1 MGTEETLIKINI
13 GKKDG
18 IYLVIIGL
26 IILIALRVFNSDSG
40 SHMMGDS
47 NAEGMNNSQ
56 SASDLEMNEYMF
68 AEMMIPHHQQAV
80 DMSDLALKKSTNPKI
95 LDLAQRIKSAQSS
108 EIIQM
113 QSWLGGKEA
122 NSMMSDHSGHSMGGM
137 LTDEEFSKLESSS
150 GVTFDTLFL
159 EGMIAHHEGAI
170 DMAQMI
176 KETTTQEVNSF
187 GLNVVEVQS
196 EEIREM
202 KEILESL

>member
-1 MGTEETLIKINI
+1 MKINF

-18 IYLVIIGL
+18 IYLVVIGL

-47 NAEGMNNSQ
+47 SAEGMNNSQ

-122 NSMMSDHSGHSMGGM
+122 KSMMSDHSGHSMGGM

-159 EGMIAHHEGAI
+159 EGMIVHHEGAI

-176 KETTTQEVNSF
+176 KDTTTQEVNEF

>member
-1 MGTEETLIKINI
+1 MKINI

-18 IYLVIIGL
+18 IYLVVIGL
-26 IILIALRVFNSDSG
+26 IILISLRIINSDSG

-47 NAEGMNNSQ
+47 SAKGMNNSQ
-56 SASDLEMNEYMF
+56 LASDLEMNEYMF

-95 LDLAQRIKSAQSS
+95 LDIAQRIKSAQSS

-113 QSWLGGKEA
+113 QSWLGGEEA
-122 NSMMSDHSGHSMGGM
+122 NSMMTDHSGHSMGGM
-137 LTDEEFSKLESSS
+137 LTKEEFSKLESSS

-159 EGMIAHHEGAI
+159 EGMIVHHEGAI

-176 KETTTQEVNSF
+176 KDTTTQEVNTF

>member
-1 MGTEETLIKINI
+1 MKINI

-18 IYLVIIGL
+18 IYLVVIGL
-26 IILIALRVFNSDSG
+26 IILISLRIINSDSG

-47 NAEGMNNSQ
+47 SAKGMNNSQ
-56 SASDLEMNEYMF
+56 SASDLEMNESMF

-80 DMSDLALKKSTNPKI
+80 DMSDLALEKSTNPKI
-95 LDLAQRIKSAQSS
+95 LDLAQRIKSEQSS

-113 QSWLGGKEA
+113 QSWLGGEEA
-122 NSMMSDHSGHSMGGM
+122 NSMMTDHSGHSMGGM
-137 LTDEEFSKLESSS
+137 LTKEEFSKLESSS

-159 EGMIAHHEGAI
+159 EGMIVHHEGAI

-176 KETTTQEVNSF
+176 KDTTTQEVNTF

-196 EEIREM
+196 AEIREM

>member
-1 MGTEETLIKINI
+1 
-13 GKKDG
+13 
-18 IYLVIIGL
+18 
-26 IILIALRVFNSDSG
+26 
-40 SHMMGDS
+40 MMGDS
-47 NAEGMNNSQ
+47 STKGMNNSQ
-56 SASDLEMNEYMF
+56 SASDLEMNESMF

-80 DMSDLALKKSTNPKI
+80 DMSDLALEKSTNPKI

-113 QSWLGGKEA
+113 QSWLGGEEA
-122 NSMMSDHSGHSMGGM
+122 NSMMTDHSGHSMGGM
-137 LTDEEFSKLESSS
+137 LTKEEFSKLESSS

-159 EGMIAHHEGAI
+159 EGMIVHHEGAI

-176 KETTTQEVNSF
+176 KDTTTQEVNTF

-196 EEIREM
+196 AEIREM

>member
-1 MGTEETLIKINI
+1 MKINF

-18 IYLVIIGL
+18 IYLVVIGL
-26 IILIALRVFNSDSG
+26 IILIALRVINSDSG

-47 NAEGMNNSQ
+47 NANGMNNSQ

-80 DMSDLALKKSTNPKI
+80 DMSDLALKKSSNSRI
-95 LDLAQRIKSAQSS
+95 LDLAQRIKTAQSS

-122 NSMMSDHSGHSMGGM
+122 NSMMTDHSGHSMGGM
-137 LTDEEFSKLESSS
+137 LTEEEFSKLESSS

-159 EGMIAHHEGAI
+159 EGMIAHHEGAL
-170 DMAQMI
+170 DMARMI
-176 KETTTQEVNSF
+176 KDTTSQEVNSF

>member
-1 MGTEETLIKINI
+1 MKINF

-18 IYLVIIGL
+18 IYLVVIGL
-26 IILIALRVFNSDSG
+26 IILIALRVINSDSG

-47 NAEGMNNSQ
+47 NANGMNNSQ

-68 AEMMIPHHQQAV
+68 AQMMIPHHQQAV
-80 DMSDLALKKSTNPKI
+80 DMSDLALKKSSNPRI

-122 NSMMSDHSGHSMGGM
+122 NSMMTDHSGHSMGGM
-137 LTDEEFSKLESSS
+137 LTEEEFSKLESSF
-150 GVTFDTLFL
+150 GVTFDSLFL
-159 EGMIAHHEGAI
+159 EGMIAHHEGAL
-170 DMAQMI
+170 DMARMI
-176 KETTTQEVNSF
+176 KDTTTQEVNSF

-202 KEILESL
+202 REILESL

>member
-1 MGTEETLIKINI
+1 MKINI

-18 IYLVIIGL
+18 IYLVVIGL

-47 NAEGMNNSQ
+47 SAKGMNNSQ
-56 SASDLEMNEYMF
+56 SASDLEMNESMF

-122 NSMMSDHSGHSMGGM
+122 KSMMSDHSGHSMGGM

-159 EGMIAHHEGAI
+159 EGMIVHHEGAI

-176 KETTTQEVNSF
+176 KETTTQEVNAF
-187 GLNVVEVQS
+187 GLNVVEVQLA
-196 EEIREM
+196 EIREM
-202 KEILESL
+202 KDILESL

>member
-1 MGTEETLIKINI
+1 MKINF

-18 IYLVIIGL
+18 IYLVVIGL
-26 IILIALRVFNSDSG
+26 IILIALRVINSDSG

-47 NAEGMNNSQ
+47 NANGMNNSQ

-80 DMSDLALKKSTNPKI
+80 DMSDLALKKSSNPRI

-122 NSMMSDHSGHSMGGM
+122 NSMMTDHSGHSMGGM
-137 LTDEEFSKLESSS
+137 LTEEEFSKLESSF

-159 EGMIAHHEGAI
+159 EGMIAHHEEAL
-170 DMAQMI
+170 DMARMI
-176 KETTTQEVNSF
+176 KDTTTQEVNSF

-202 KEILESL
+202 REILESL

>member
-1 MGTEETLIKINI
+1 MKINF
-13 GKKDG
+13 GKKAG
-18 IYLVIIGL
+18 IYLVVIGL

-40 SHMMGDS
+40 THMMGDS
-47 NAEGMNNSQ
+47 SAEGMNNSQ
-56 SASDLEMNEYMF
+56 SASDLEINEYMF

-80 DMSDLALKKSTNPKI
+80 DMSDLALIKSTNPKI

-122 NSMMSDHSGHSMGGM
+122 NSMMTDHSGHSMGGM

-150 GVTFDTLFL
+150 GATFDTLFL

-176 KETTTQEVNSF
+176 KETTTQEVNAF

>member
-1 MGTEETLIKINI
+1 MKINF

-18 IYLVIIGL
+18 IYLVVIGL

-40 SHMMGDS
+40 THMMGDS
-47 NAEGMNNSQ
+47 SAEGMNNSQ
-56 SASDLEMNEYMF
+56 SASDLEINEYMF

-95 LDLAQRIKSAQSS
+95 LDLAQRIKSEQSS

-113 QSWLGGKEA
+113 QSWLGGEEA
-122 NSMMSDHSGHSMGGM
+122 NSMMTDHSGHSMGGM
-137 LTDEEFSKLESSS
+137 LTKEEFSKLESSS

-159 EGMIAHHEGAI
+159 EGMIVHHEGAI

-176 KETTTQEVNSF
+176 KDTTTQEVNTF

-196 EEIREM
+196 AEIREM

>member
-1 MGTEETLIKINI
+1 MKINI

-18 IYLVIIGL
+18 IYLVVIGL
-26 IILIALRVFNSDSG
+26 IILISLRIINSDSG

-47 NAEGMNNSQ
+47 SAKGMNNSQ
-56 SASDLEMNEYMF
+56 SASDLEMNESMF

-113 QSWLGGKEA
+113 QSWLGGEEA
-122 NSMMSDHSGHSMGGM
+122 NSMMTDHSGHSMGGM
-137 LTDEEFSKLESSS
+137 LTKEEFSKLESSS

-159 EGMIAHHEGAI
+159 EGMIVHHEDAI

-176 KETTTQEVNSF
+176 KDTTTQEVNTF

-196 EEIREM
+196 AEIREM

>member
-1 MGTEETLIKINI
+1 MGTEETLMKINI

-47 NAEGMNNSQ
+47 SAEGMNNSQ
-56 SASDLEMNEYMF
+56 SASDLEMDEYMF

-122 NSMMSDHSGHSMGGM
+122 NSMMTDHSGHSMGGM
-137 LTDEEFSKLESSS
+137 LTEEEFSKLESSS

-176 KETTTQEVNSF
+176 KETTTQEVNAF

>member
-1 MGTEETLIKINI
+1 MGTEETLMKINI

-47 NAEGMNNSQ
+47 SAEGMNNSQ

-122 NSMMSDHSGHSMGGM
+122 NSMMTDHSGHSMGGM
-137 LTDEEFSKLESSS
+137 LTEEEFSKLESSS

-176 KETTTQEVNSF
+176 KETTTQEVNAF

>member
-1 MGTEETLIKINI
+1 MKINF

-18 IYLVIIGL
+18 IYLVVIGL
-26 IILIALRVFNSDSG
+26 IILIALRVINSDSG

-47 NAEGMNNSQ
+47 NANGMNNSQ

-68 AEMMIPHHQQAV
+68 AQMMIPHHQQAV
-80 DMSDLALKKSTNPKI
+80 DMSDLALKKSSNPRI

-122 NSMMSDHSGHSMGGM
+122 NSMMTDHSGHSMGGM
-137 LTDEEFSKLESSS
+137 LTEEEFSKLEASF
-150 GVTFDTLFL
+150 GVTFDSLFL
-159 EGMIAHHEGAI
+159 EGMIAHHEGAL
-170 DMAQMI
+170 DMARLI
-176 KETTTQEVNSF
+176 KDTTTQEVNSF

-202 KEILESL
+202 REILESL

>member
-1 MGTEETLIKINI
+1 MKINI

-18 IYLVIIGL
+18 IYLVVIGL
-26 IILIALRVFNSDSG
+26 IILISLRIINSDSG

-47 NAEGMNNSQ
+47 STKGMNNSQ
-56 SASDLEMNEYMF
+56 SASDLEMNESMF

-80 DMSDLALKKSTNPKI
+80 DMSDLALEKSTNPKI

-113 QSWLGGKEA
+113 QSWLGGEEA
-122 NSMMSDHSGHSMGGM
+122 NSMMTDHSGHSMGGM
-137 LTDEEFSKLESSS
+137 LTKEEFSKLESSS

-159 EGMIAHHEGAI
+159 EGMIVHHEDAI

-176 KETTTQEVNSF
+176 KDTTTQEVNTF

-196 EEIREM
+196 AEIREM

>member
-1 MGTEETLIKINI
+1 MKINF

-18 IYLVIIGL
+18 IYLVVIGL

-40 SHMMGDS
+40 THMMGDS
-47 NAEGMNNSQ
+47 SAEGMNNSQ

-137 LTDEEFSKLESSS
+137 LTEEEFSKLESSS

-159 EGMIAHHEGAI
+159 EGMIVHHEGAI

-176 KETTTQEVNSF
+176 KDTTTQEVNEF

>member
-1 MGTEETLIKINI
+1 MKINI

-18 IYLVIIGL
+18 IYLVVIGL
-26 IILIALRVFNSDSG
+26 IILISLRIINSDSG

-47 NAEGMNNSQ
+47 SAKGMNNSQ
-56 SASDLEMNEYMF
+56 SASDLQMNEYMF

-80 DMSDLALKKSTNPKI
+80 DMSDLALKKSTNPSI

-122 NSMMSDHSGHSMGGM
+122 NSMMTDHSGHSMGGM
-137 LTDEEFSKLESSS
+137 LTKEEFSKLESSS

-159 EGMIAHHEGAI
+159 EGMIVHHEGAI

-176 KETTTQEVNSF
+176 KNTTTQEVNSF
-187 GLNVVEVQS
+187 GLSVVEVQS
-196 EEIREM
+196 AEIREM

>member
-1 MGTEETLIKINI
+1 MKINI

-18 IYLVIIGL
+18 IYLVVIGL
-26 IILIALRVFNSDSG
+26 IILISLRIINSDSG

-47 NAEGMNNSQ
+47 STKGMNNSQ
-56 SASDLEMNEYMF
+56 SASDLEMNESMF

-80 DMSDLALKKSTNPKI
+80 DMSDLALEKSTNPKI

-113 QSWLGGKEA
+113 QSWLGGEEA
-122 NSMMSDHSGHSMGGM
+122 NSMMTDHSGHSMGGM
-137 LTDEEFSKLESSS
+137 LTKEEFSKLESSS

-159 EGMIAHHEGAI
+159 EGMIVHHEGAI

-176 KETTTQEVNSF
+176 KDTTTQEVNTF

-196 EEIREM
+196 AEISEM

>member
-1 MGTEETLIKINI
+1 MKINF

-18 IYLVIIGL
+18 IYLVVIGL

-47 NAEGMNNSQ
+47 GAKGMNNSQ

-137 LTDEEFSKLESSS
+137 LTEEEFSKLESSS
-150 GVTFDTLFL
+150 GITFDTLFL
-159 EGMIAHHEGAI
+159 EGMIVHHEGAI

-176 KETTTQEVNSF
+176 KETTTQEVNTF

>member
-1 MGTEETLIKINI
+1 MNINI

-18 IYLVIIGL
+18 IYLVVIGL
-26 IILIALRVFNSDSG
+26 IILIALRVVNSDSG

-47 NAEGMNNSQ
+47 SAKGMNNSQ

-113 QSWLGGKEA
+113 QSWLGDKEA

-137 LTDEEFSKLESSS
+137 LTEEDFSKLESSS

-159 EGMIAHHEGAI
+159 EGMIVHHEGAI

-176 KETTTQEVNSF
+176 KDTTTQEVNEF

>member
-1 MGTEETLIKINI
+1 MKINI

-18 IYLVIIGL
+18 IYLVVIGL

-47 NAEGMNNSQ
+47 SAKGMNNSQ
-56 SASDLEMNEYMF
+56 SASDLEMNESMF

-80 DMSDLALKKSTNPKI
+80 DMSDLALIKSTNPKI

-122 NSMMSDHSGHSMGGM
+122 NSMMTDHSMGGM

-150 GVTFDTLFL
+150 GATFDTLFL

-176 KETTTQEVNSF
+176 KETTTQEVNAF
-187 GLNVVEVQS
+187 GLNVVEVQLA
-196 EEIREM
+196 EIREM
-202 KEILESL
+202 KDILESL

>member
-1 MGTEETLIKINI
+1 MKINI

-18 IYLVIIGL
+18 IYLVVIGL
-26 IILIALRVFNSDSG
+26 IILISLRIINSDSG

-47 NAEGMNNSQ
+47 STKGMNNSQ
-56 SASDLEMNEYMF
+56 SASDLEMNESMF

-80 DMSDLALKKSTNPKI
+80 DMSDLALEKSTNPKI

-113 QSWLGGKEA
+113 QSWLGGEEA

-159 EGMIAHHEGAI
+159 EGMIVHHEGAI

-176 KETTTQEVNSF
+176 KDTTTQEVNTF

-196 EEIREM
+196 AEIREM

>member
-1 MGTEETLIKINI
+1 MGTEEKLMKINI

-18 IYLVIIGL
+18 IYLVVIGL

-47 NAEGMNNSQ
+47 SAKGMNNSQ
-56 SASDLEMNEYMF
+56 SASDLEMNESMF

-80 DMSDLALKKSTNPKI
+80 DMSDLALIKSTNPKI

-122 NSMMSDHSGHSMGGM
+122 NSMMTDHSMGGM

-150 GVTFDTLFL
+150 GATFDTLFL

-176 KETTTQEVNSF
+176 KETTTQEVNAF

>member
-1 MGTEETLIKINI
+1 MKINF
-13 GKKDG
+13 GKKAG
-18 IYLVIIGL
+18 IYLVVIGL

-40 SHMMGDS
+40 THMMGDS
-47 NAEGMNNSQ
+47 SAEGMNNSQ

-122 NSMMSDHSGHSMGGM
+122 KSMMSDHSGHSMGGM

-159 EGMIAHHEGAI
+159 EGMIVHHEGAI

-176 KETTTQEVNSF
+176 KETTTQEVNTF

>member
-1 MGTEETLIKINI
+1 MKINI

-18 IYLVIIGL
+18 IYLVVIGL
-26 IILIALRVFNSDSG
+26 IILISLRIINSDSG

-47 NAEGMNNSQ
+47 SAKGMNNSQ
-56 SASDLEMNEYMF
+56 SASDLEMNESMF

-80 DMSDLALKKSTNPKI
+80 DMSDLALEKSTNPKI

-113 QSWLGGKEA
+113 QSWLGGEEA
-122 NSMMSDHSGHSMGGM
+122 NSMMTDHSGHSMGGM
-137 LTDEEFSKLESSS
+137 LTKEEFSKLESSS

-159 EGMIAHHEGAI
+159 EGMIVHHEGAI

-176 KETTTQEVNSF
+176 KDTTTQEVNTF

-196 EEIREM
+196 AEIREM

>member
-1 MGTEETLIKINI
+1 MNINI

-18 IYLVIIGL
+18 IYLVVIGL

-40 SHMMGDS
+40 THMMGDS
-47 NAEGMNNSQ
+47 SAEGMNNSQ

-95 LDLAQRIKSAQSS
+95 LDIAQRIKSAQSS

-159 EGMIAHHEGAI
+159 EGMIVHHEGAI

-176 KETTTQEVNSF
+176 KETTTQEVNAF

>member
-1 MGTEETLIKINI
+1 MKINF

-18 IYLVIIGL
+18 IYLVVIGL
-26 IILIALRVFNSDSG
+26 IILIALRVINSDSG

-47 NAEGMNNSQ
+47 NANGMNNSQ

-80 DMSDLALKKSTNPKI
+80 DMSDLALKKSSNPRI
-95 LDLAQRIKSAQSS
+95 LDLAQRIKTAQSS

-122 NSMMSDHSGHSMGGM
+122 NSMMTDHSGHSMGGM
-137 LTDEEFSKLESSS
+137 LTEEEFSKLESSF

-159 EGMIAHHEGAI
+159 EGMIAHHEGAL
-170 DMAQMI
+170 DMARMI
-176 KETTTQEVNSF
+176 KDTTTQEVNSF

-202 KEILESL
+202 REILESL

>member
-1 MGTEETLIKINI
+1 MKINF

-18 IYLVIIGL
+18 IYLVVIGL

-47 NAEGMNNSQ
+47 SAEGMNNSQ

-80 DMSDLALKKSTNPKI
+80 DMSDLALKKSSNPKI
-95 LDLAQRIKSAQSS
+95 LDLAQRIKTAQSS

-137 LTDEEFSKLESSS
+137 LTEEEFSKLESSS

-159 EGMIAHHEGAI
+159 EGMIVHHEGAI

-176 KETTTQEVNSF
+176 KDTTTQEVNEF

>member
-1 MGTEETLIKINI
+1 MNINI

-18 IYLVIIGL
+18 IYLVVIGL
-26 IILIALRVFNSDSG
+26 IILIALRVVNSDSG

-47 NAEGMNNSQ
+47 SAKGMNNSQ

-137 LTDEEFSKLESSS
+137 LTEEEFSKLESSS

-159 EGMIAHHEGAI
+159 EGMIVHHEGAI

-176 KETTTQEVNSF
+176 KDTTTQEVNEF

>member
-1 MGTEETLIKINI
+1 MKINF

-18 IYLVIIGL
+18 IYLVVIGL
-26 IILIALRVFNSDSG
+26 IILIALRVINSDSG

-47 NAEGMNNSQ
+47 NANGMNNSQ
-56 SASDLEMNEYMF
+56 LASDLEMNEYMF

-80 DMSDLALKKSTNPKI
+80 DMSDLALKKSSNPRI

-122 NSMMSDHSGHSMGGM
+122 NSMMTDHSGHSMGGM
-137 LTDEEFSKLESSS
+137 LTEEEFSKLESST

-159 EGMIAHHEGAI
+159 EGMIAHHEGAL
-170 DMAQMI
+170 DMARMI
-176 KETTTQEVNSF
+176 KDTTSQEVNSF